1 MPTVQHIPTTSL
13 QLTNQTPQILHQFQ
27 LPALSYAPQQPILP
41 TPTSI
46 WTYSTPNG
54 NNRYTP
60 LPPTNPS
67 ANPQPSAF
75 QYPPY
80 PYHRQYSSN
89 HDVHSIPTP
98 QNHIHRHASNATP
111 CQTSQ
116 PPALMKDLP
125 LNSQRHHQ
133 RQSPVLNISSCNA
146 SRNDPIIPAND
157 SYWPPNISYCTMGGE
172 RIPLQCSGNLG
183 LPHNTPYNQASQ
195 PFQSFHFECASSQFS
210 QRQSQNKKNNNKPL
224 I

>member
-1 MPTVQHIPTTSL
+1 MPTVQRIPTTSL
-13 QLTNQTPQILHQFQ
+13 QLTNQTSQILHQFQ
-27 LPALSYAPQQPILP
+27 LPALSYAPQQQIPPI
-41 TPTSI
+41 PTSI
-46 WTYSTPNG
+46 WTYSTPNR

-60 LPPTNPS
+60 LPPTIPS

-80 PYHRQYSSN
+80 PYHHQCSSN
-89 HDVHSIPTP
+89 HDIHSIPTP

-111 CQTSQ
+111 CRTLQ
-116 PPALMKDLP
+116 PPAFMNDLP
-125 LNSQRHHQ
+125 LNAQHHHQ

-146 SRNDPIIPAND
+146 PCNDPIIPAND
-157 SYWPPNISYCTMGGE
+157 SYWPPNISHCTMGGE
-172 RIPLQCSGNLG
+172 HIPFQCSGDLG
-183 LPHNTPYNQASQ
+183 LPHNTPHNQASL
-195 PFQSFHFECASSQFS
+195 PFQSSLFECSSSQFS